1 MEEGDVMKLSDVRWV
16 AIDGDS
22 RRSAYGYEDKPQH
35 DPTDKYWQVD
45 SGELRGLRGDELPT
59 LGYTKADAE
68 PKDSLERVNY
78 VTPEIMEVA
87 NVANAP
93 EVATQDVAPLEI
105 ATSSGPFVKHD
116 AGKVRYTLLP
126 PWALRWVA
134 QVLTHGAKKYAADNW
149 RKAFEPNFEAG
160 RDRYMDAAY
169 RHMEAVRRGEWIDED
184 SGLPHLAC
192 AIASLMFVLEA
203 GG

>member
-1 MEEGDVMKLSDVRWV
+1 MELSDVRWV
-16 AIDGDS
+16 AKDASGTIF
-22 RRSAYGYEDKPQH
+22 GYTEKPTWTTENLSWEEGVADFMCLGQEQQ
-35 DPTDKYWQVD
+35 T
-45 SGELRGLRGDELPT
+45 T
-59 LGYTKADAE
+59 LGYTKADAAPE
-68 PKDSLERVNY
+68 DSLEEVNCVVSHIEVMSDA
-78 VTPEIMEVA
+78 VTGCAVD
-87 NVANAP
+87 V
-93 EVATQDVAPLEI
+93 EVATP
-105 ATSSGPFVKHD
+105 TGPFVKHD

-149 RKAFEPNFEAG
+149 RKAFEPDFEAG

-192 AIASLMFVLEA
+192 AIASLMFVLEE
-203 GG
+203 GEEGSGCEH